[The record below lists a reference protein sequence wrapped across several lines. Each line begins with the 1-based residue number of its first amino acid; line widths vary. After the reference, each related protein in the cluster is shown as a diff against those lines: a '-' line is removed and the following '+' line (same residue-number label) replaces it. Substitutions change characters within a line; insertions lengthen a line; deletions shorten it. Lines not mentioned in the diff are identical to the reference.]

1 MPWFKVDD
9 GFHGHPKVVGLSPS
23 AVGVW
28 LLTGTWSAQYLTD
41 GAVPRGIMTRLGG
54 TDADAHELIAA
65 GMWESRADG
74 FQFHEWAVY
83 QPSKEEV
90 EAERA
95 AARERMKAVRA
106 KRKGTSKGSEEVRAN
121 FEGTSEEVRSTPTQ
135 PSPAQPEPSKEG
147 SSSPRKRGTTKGE
160 RIPEPFVVTGE
171 MRAAITAECEGL
183 DVDWQTRRFVDY
195 WRAQPGQR
203 GVKSDWVATWRNWMR
218 RAHEEAG
225 KRRLTPTERAQKT
238 VAAGRNVGGHQ
249 ITTLDPKEI
258 AS

>member
-1 MPWFKVDD
+1 MIAIPWFKVDD

-54 TDADAHELIAA
+54 TDADAHELITAGLWDAA
-65 GMWESRADG
+65 DDG
-74 FQFHEWAVY
+74 FQFHEWAEY
-83 QPSKEEV
+83 QPTKTEV

-95 AARERMKAVRA
+95 AARDRMRERRRN
-106 KRKGTSKGSEEVRAN
+106 KRGQFAGSSPEQQKN
-121 FEGTSEEVRSTPTQ
+121 FGGSSPTPTQ
-135 PSPAQPEPSKEG
+135 PSPARPESSKED
-147 SSSPRKRGTTKGE
+147 SSEPRKRGTTKGN

-171 MRAAITAECEGL
+171 MRSAITAECVGL
-183 DVDWQTRRFVDY
+183 DVDSQTRRFVDY
-195 WRAQPGQR
+195 WRAQPGQK
-203 GVKSDWVATWRNWMR
+203 GVKTDWVATWRNWMR
-218 RAHEEAG
+218 RAYDEAG
-225 KRRLTPTERAQKT
+225 NRRLTPTQRAQQT

>member
-54 TDADAHELIAA
+54 TDADAHELITA
-65 GMWESRADG
+65 GLWDATDDG
-74 FQFHEWAVY
+74 FRFHEWAEY
-83 QPSKEEV
+83 QPTKTEV

-95 AARERMKAVRA
+95 AARDRMRERRRN
-106 KRKGTSKGSEEVRAN
+106 KRGQFAGSSPEQQGN
-121 FEGTSEEVRSTPTQ
+121 FGGSSPTPTQ
-135 PSPAQPEPSKEG
+135 PSPARPESSKED
-147 SSSPRKRGTTKGE
+147 SSEPRKRGTTKGN

-171 MRAAITAECEGL
+171 MRSAITAECVGL

-225 KRRLTPTERAQKT
+225 NRRLTPTERAQKT